1 MGVGADT
8 SAKALQEAIW
18 FLENEPGGVANDYVT
33 TAKKMVANGI
43 WSGLGDVRVM
53 NLGGAQDQLTVA
65 PVPEPTTMLL
75 FCTGLIG
82 LAGIAR
88 RRNNI

>member
-1 MGVGADT
+1 M
-8 SAKALQEAIW
+8 QEAIW
-18 FLENEPGGVANDYVT
+18 FFENETGGNSNGNVYVT
-33 TAKKMVANGI
+33 LAQDMVKLGN
-43 WSGLGDVRVM
+43 WTGLGDVRVM

-75 FCTGLIG
+75 FGTGLVG

-88 RRNNI
+88 KRKNS